1 MADKKKHN
9 ARPPPPTETVSP
21 HAAGARL
28 NRLPAMLRNLSLHNR
43 FALVGDIVLL
53 IAAGVLAYVNQ
64 AVSLAQ
70 LKNIA

>member
-1 MADKKKHN
+1 
-9 ARPPPPTETVSP
+9 
-21 HAAGARL
+21 
-28 NRLPAMLRNLSLHNR
+28 MLRNLSLHNR